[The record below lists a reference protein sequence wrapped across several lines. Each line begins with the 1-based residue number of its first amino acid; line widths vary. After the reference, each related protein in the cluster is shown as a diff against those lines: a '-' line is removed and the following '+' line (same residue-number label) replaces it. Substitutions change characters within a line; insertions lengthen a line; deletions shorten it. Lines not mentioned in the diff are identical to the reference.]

1 MSFETSIIEVGGRT
15 GEPEEKGT
23 PGKGTPGKG
32 TPGKGTV
39 VIDAWSTEDDR
50 PVKYYQLNCLVH
62 QAADG
67 GAKHIVIKNV
77 LGQRFI
83 CAGMEHKDVKVDIHG
98 TPGNDLGVF
107 MAGPTI
113 EVFGSA
119 EDQAGN
125 TMNSGTIIVHGNAWD
140 VTGLAARDGRIFVK
154 GNGGYRIGIHM
165 KEYEHYRP
173 IVVYGGA
180 VKEFFGEYMAG
191 GILVALGLR
200 IDDGNVTDVPAREV
214 VRGSL
219 GSGIHGGAIY
229 VRGEVPEH
237 YLGVSASIAPFEKE
251 DRGTLTP
258 ILEEFCDLFDLDIEH
273 IWKRDFTKIT
283 PASSRPFGGY
293 YNPRSV

>member
-1 MSFETSIIEVGGRT
+1 MNMEGSILEVGGAV
-15 GEPEEKGT
+15 GT
-23 PGKGTPGKG
+23 TQDGVRQDN
-32 TPGKGTV
+32 GTV
-39 VIDAWSTEDDR
+39 VIDAWSEEEGA
-50 PVKYYQLNCLVH
+50 PVKYHVLNRLIH
-62 QAADG
+62 KAADD
-67 GAKHIVIKNV
+67 GAKHIVLRNV

-83 CAGMEHKDVKVDIHG
+83 CAGMEHKDLKVDIYG

-107 MAGPTI
+107 MDGPTI

-125 TMNSGTIIVHGNAWD
+125 TMNSGTIIIHGNAWD
-140 VTGLAARDGRIFVK
+140 VTGLAARDGKIFVR

-165 KEYEHYRP
+165 KQYEHYRP

-200 IDDGNVTDVPAREV
+200 ISDDGKVADIPAGDV

-219 GSGIHGGAIY
+219 GSGIHGGTIY
-229 VRGEVPEH
+229 VRGEVPDH
-237 YLGVSASIAPFEKE
+237 YLGVSASKQAFEE
-251 DRGTLTP
+251 ADREALTP
-258 ILEEFCDLFDLDIEH
+258 LLEEFCGHFGVDIGL
-273 IWKRDFTKIT
+273 IWKRDFVKIT